1 MRLKIPQTYASIEL
15 IYHKV
20 VSFAKKH
27 HFDHANINIVLNE
40 ICSNIIKYSKSDKKS
55 CIQINIEKYTKSI
68 VLTISYKG
76 VYFNPI
82 KYSTPPSPNK
92 FGNVGIHIVKSFAS
106 IVYFHPVDSTQIN
119 TLPLLSKFHRVF
131 GDLLPL
137 SFFRRHIQ

>member
-27 HFDHANINIVLNE
+27 HFDHANINIVLDE

-92 FGNVGIHIVKSFAS
+92 FGNVGIHIVKSFANK
-106 IVYFHPVDSTQIN
+106 IFYKNRKNCNMLIIF
-119 TLPLLSKFHRVF
+119 LPF
-131 GDLLPL
+131 GD
-137 SFFRRHIQ
+137 II